1 MSEEN
6 VEIISRVL
14 DAYNQG
20 DYETSTVAL
29 DSEVELWA
37 DPQTFPDTGPVQG
50 RDAVISWFTSF
61 ISSFDDYWSAG
72 PYELIDA
79 GDWVIVV
86 LRSGG
91 RGRTSG
97 VPVTRGWTVAYKL
110 RGGKIVRMEMHPDVA
125 RDGSRRAAG
134 VGASVLLWTRSG

>member
-6 VEIISRVL
+6 VETISRVL

-20 DYETSTVAL
+20 DYETSTAAL
-29 DSEVELWA
+29 DPDVEMWA
-37 DPQTFPDTGPVQG
+37 DPRAFPDAGPVQG

-79 GDWVIVV
+79 GVWVIVV

-97 VPVTRGWTVAYKL
+97 VPVAQGWTVAYKL
-110 RGGKIVRMEMHPDVA
+110 RDGKIVRMEMHPDVA
-125 RDGSRRAAG
+125 QALKAAG
-134 VGASVLLWTRSG
+134 LSE